1 MSVSMGAIPSYGNYY
16 SMQHLNSAASQTAR
30 QGSNN
35 FASQA
40 SAAASSQTAVGKT
53 ATATQSD
60 NISDKSDPN
69 YVCQTCKER
78 KYQDQSNDPGVSF
91 KAPTHI
97 AAGSSAAAV
106 MSHEQEHVSNEK
118 ASASSEGRKIVSQ
131 TVVLHNAVCPEC
143 HKPYVSGGET
153 TTVTASDNKPKNQQR
168 LDVRV

>member
-1 MSVSMGAIPSYGNYY
+1 MSVSMGAIPSYSNYY
-16 SMQHLNSAASQTAR
+16 SMQHVNSAASQ
-30 QGSNN
+30 
-35 FASQA
+35 
-40 SAAASSQTAVGKT
+40 AASKNTTAANSPIPIGKT
-53 ATATQSD
+53 VNSTQSG
-60 NISDKSDPN
+60 NISNKSDPN